1 MTTTNVSGHR
11 QYKSDEMRRWPAA
24 GNTII
29 YDRWTAGDDKEG
41 SGQEQTTT
49 NHCALKVG
57 ERRPAERAAGDE
69 KGKDDANEEDKLRG
83 GVL

>member
-1 MTTTNVSGHR
+1 
-11 QYKSDEMRRWPAA
+11 MRRRPAA
-24 GNTII
+24 GDTII
-29 YDRWTAGDDKEG
+29 DDRWTAGDDKEG

-49 NHCALKVG
+49 NHCALKAG

-69 KGKDDANEEDKLRG
+69 KGKDDADEEDERRG

>member
-1 MTTTNVSGHR
+1 
-11 QYKSDEMRRWPAA
+11 MRRRPAA

-29 YDRWTAGDDKEG
+29 GNRWTAGNDKEG

-49 NHCALKVG
+49 NHSALKAG

-69 KGKDDANEEDKLRG
+69 KGKDDADKEDEQRG